1 MNDKIIPNAQLAL
14 ELLKQHIL
22 ISKNY
27 GGESSLY
34 TKASNKQI
42 LVINQNKKYYITE
55 EQFYNDF
62 NLSIFYLYKHL
73 SEVEIDQEFRKLRQ

>member
-1 MNDKIIPNAQLAL
+1 MNKQNIPNAQLAL
-14 ELLKQHIL
+14 ELLKQNIL
-22 ISKNY
+22 LSKNY

-34 TKASNKQI
+34 VKAANKHI
-42 LVINQNKKYYITE
+42 LVINQNKKYYISE

-62 NLSIFYLYKHL
+62 NLSTFYIYKPL